1 MNEQSLLRTRLEQAN
16 IQCTAEQVDQ
26 LSAYMELVLEEN
38 KKFNLTAITQR
49 DEFIGKHLI
58 DSILMGVGLKE
69 ELRVLDLG
77 TGGGFPGIPLK
88 IMHPSWDMVLLD
100 STMKKVRF
108 LDKGIETLGL
118 TSIIAVHARA
128 EELARESVYREAFD
142 VVFSRAV
149 AATNTLLEYCV
160 PFAKVQG
167 KVIAAKGPKYD
178 QELKEAQR
186 AMKLL
191 YVTVAQVR
199 EVHVPGD
206 PAQRVVITFQKE
218 KKSPEIYPRLQGLP
232 GKKPL

>member
-118 TSIIAVHARA
+118 TSITAVHARA

>member
-1 MNEQSLLRTRLEQAN
+1 MNEKSLLRAGLEQAN
-16 IQCTAEQVDQ
+16 IKYTPEQVEQ
-26 LSAYMELVLEEN
+26 LMAYMELVLEEN

-49 DEFIGKHLI
+49 EEFIGKHLI

-69 ELRVLDLG
+69 ELQVLDLG

-88 IMHPSWDMVLLD
+88 IMHPKWDMVLLD

-108 LDKGIETLGL
+108 LEKGIETLGL
-118 TSIIAVHARA
+118 KSITAVHARA
-128 EELARESVYREAFD
+128 EELARESGYREAFD

-167 KVIAAKGPKYD
+167 KVIAAKGPKFD

-191 YVTVAQVR
+191 YVTVTEIR
-199 EVHVPGD
+199 EVRVPGD

-218 KKSPEIYPRLQGLP
+218 KKSSESYPRLQGLP